1 MKDPTQKRFFKSND
15 LYDLFT
21 LNEGTSDKTETSAIF
36 AGTNSE
42 VEVNKHRQSRKR
54 LNDEIRDIAIKP
66 IVKKSKKI
74 DTLSVIKEDYEAKSS
89 KKKMS
94 SVVPKPSSES
104 FGMDDSTSKVEFK
117 PKEKPV
123 DKKNGHSS
131 LSDIEREKLRE
142 KVKRISMKLGKSQD
156 SKEEREH
163 RHKKKKKKHK
173 KKYARFEGN
182 HMQSSYNH
190 SYNVYF

>member
-1 MKDPTQKRFFKSND
+1 LKDPTQKRFFKSND

-66 IVKKSKKI
+66 IVKKPKKI
-74 DTLSVIKEDYEAKSS
+74 DTLSIIKEDYVSKSS
-89 KKKMS
+89 QKKT
-94 SVVPKPSSES
+94 VVPKTSSES
-104 FGMDDSTSKVEFK
+104 GERDDSATKIEFK
-117 PKEKPV
+117 PKEKQ
-123 DKKNGHSS
+123 NGHSS

-163 RHKKKKKKHK
+163 RHKKKKKHKKHK
-173 KKYARFEGN
+173 KKYARFEGKIEKI
-182 HMQSSYNH
+182 
-190 SYNVYF
+190 

>member
-66 IVKKSKKI
+66 IVKKAKKI
-74 DTLSVIKEDYEAKSS
+74 DTLSVIKEDYEAKS
-89 KKKMS
+89 
-94 SVVPKPSSES
+94 
-104 FGMDDSTSKVEFK
+104 
-117 PKEKPV
+117 
-123 DKKNGHSS
+123 
-131 LSDIEREKLRE
+131 R
-142 KVKRISMKLGKSQD
+142 
-156 SKEEREH
+156 
-163 RHKKKKKKHK
+163 
-173 KKYARFEGN
+173 
-182 HMQSSYNH
+182 
-190 SYNVYF
+190 

>member
-66 IVKKSKKI
+66 VVKKAKKI
-74 DTLSVIKEDYEAKSS
+74 DTLSVIKEDYKAKSS
-89 KKKMS
+89 QKKMS
-94 SVVPKPSSES
+94 SVVPKPSLES
-104 FGMDDSTSKVEFK
+104 GGMEDSATKVEFK
-117 PKEKPV
+117 PKEKPI
-123 DKKNGHSS
+123 DKQNGHSS
-131 LSDIEREKLRE
+131 LSDIEREKIRE

-156 SKEEREH
+156 NKEEREH
-163 RHKKKKKKHK
+163 RHKKKKKHKKHK
-173 KKYARFEGN
+173 KKYARFEGK
-182 HMQSSYNH
+182 
-190 SYNVYF
+190 VKKI

>member
-42 VEVNKHRQSRKR
+42 VDVNKHRQSRKR

-74 DTLSVIKEDYEAKSS
+74 DTLSVIKEDYGAKSS
-89 KKKMS
+89 KKIMS
-94 SVVPKPSSES
+94 SAVPKPSSKS
-104 FGMDDSTSKVEFK
+104 DKIGNSATKVEFK
-117 PKEKPV
+117 PKEKPI
-123 DKKNGHSS
+123 DHQNGHSS
-131 LSDIEREKLRE
+131 LSEIEREKIRE

-156 SKEEREH
+156 NKEEREH
-163 RHKKKKKKHK
+163 RHKKKKKHKKHK
-173 KKYARFEGN
+173 KKYARFEGT
-182 HMQSSYNH
+182 
-190 SYNVYF
+190 